1 LIETQFFTLAG
12 YRIPKLSM
20 GTGLLLASYTSA
32 LISIPVLVML
42 TAGLHT
48 HALALVNVPLVPRRT
63 VAVAGHTLT
72 LVVVVEEV
80 IWWTMMRSL
89 QEINNSNH
97 HAD

>member
-1 LIETQFFTLAG
+1 
-12 YRIPKLSM
+12 M

-63 VAVAGHTLT
+63 VVVAGHTLT
-72 LVVVVEEV
+72 PFVMVEEV
-80 IWWTMMRSL
+80 ICRTTLMRINL
-89 QEINNSNH
+89 QENSKSILQIE
-97 HAD
+97 